1 MKKIPKFVIPVLIS
15 ALLFLLAGLFTGT
28 NPYFG
33 GTLNSGDILDQYLSF
48 FGYLRHIL
56 LGNLSDFSYSFSNG
70 LGGSMAG
77 NWGYYLLSPLNF
89 IVLLSPA
96 TKVNLAIYTIILL
109 KVMVASGSFYYLAK
123 KKMGATDTWSISFG
137 VAYSLS
143 AYVISYFGNLM
154 WLDAIAFLPIIVY
167 GLLSIIDGKFS
178 ITYVIFL
185 AITIVANYYT
195 AFMTCLFLV
204 GFFFYQAFITFTNWK
219 VFIKKFVIFAI
230 SSLTAA
236 LISSF
241 ASIPTFYN
249 LLENK
254 LNYSLSTSPIHPKSL
269 LLALPGNLLF
279 AGNKL
284 AVPLMYIGT
293 ISTLLVITYFFNS
306 KFSLKE
312 RIASLVFLF
321 FIFSGLFSTK
331 LYLLW
336 HGGQPPQYYPFRFA
350 FLIAFSLAYFATLS
364 VSKGLPFN
372 KKNILTWNSVF
383 LFFIII
389 YYFFSRKLLGI
400 DKQVSIITISVFI
413 ISVIL
418 INLYIRKQIKP
429 YVLALVIIL
438 DIFANTCLAWSKISK
453 NVTSYNPY
461 TEDTIAFLN
470 KIPKQAKKQRL
481 DKSFLI
487 NNDRGES
494 YMMNYH
500 GINSFSS
507 NNDSKLTTFGG
518 LLGLPS
524 IGYYTFYSTGTQ
536 LTDALFGLNT
546 YVVSNRLSDM
556 RGFYNYGLRDD
567 LIGNKIWYQNKTNVA
582 YRINT
587 FPLAF
592 AGYQANN
599 IKLKENN
606 PLSNQVTVLN
616 SLTNTNTQ
624 YFSKA
629 ISAHETSN
637 NMTLSHNA
645 NLLTMN
651 QISTKS
657 PSTVTFTYH
666 AQPNSRGY
674 ILLDRSLMM
683 WADYTDINS
692 AASKLTINGKSFR
705 SLPVNLQPIGVHI
718 PKNGKVVL
726 KIYLRK
732 NIKNKIIIDP
742 KLYLLNQNNLNKTI
756 KLVKSRAMSLTTW
769 KGNYISGHIH
779 LKRGQALITTFPY
792 TSGWQAT
799 ANGKPVKITK
809 ALNRFIS
816 LKLPAGNYKII
827 FKHTMPGLKLGTI
840 ISIIGI
846 VLFGA
851 EIHHFKYKNHRIKKG
866 K

>member
-1 MKKIPKFVIPVLIS
+1 MKKIPKFIIPVLIS
-15 ALLFLLAGLFTGT
+15 ALIFLLAGLFTGT

-56 LGNLSDFSYSFSNG
+56 LGNISDFSYSFSNG

-89 IVLLSPA
+89 IVLLFPA

-109 KVMVASGSFYYLAK
+109 KVMIASGSFYYLAK
-123 KKMGATDTWSISFG
+123 MKIGATDIWSTSFA

-154 WLDAIAFLPIIVY
+154 WLDAIAFLPLIIY
-167 GLLSIIDGKFS
+167 GLFSIINGNFS
-178 ITYVIFL
+178 IIYIIFL

-195 AFMTCLFLV
+195 AFMTCLFLA

-219 VFIKKFVIFAI
+219 SFIKKFIIFII
-230 SSLTAA
+230 SSFTAA

-254 LNYSLSTSPIHPKSL
+254 LNYHLSTAPIHPKTL

-284 AVPLMYIGT
+284 AVPLIYIGT

-350 FLIAFSLAYFATLS
+350 FIIAFSIAYFAALS
-364 VSKGLPFN
+364 VSKGFPFN
-372 KKNILTWNSVF
+372 KRNILTWNSLF
-383 LFFIII
+383 LIFIII

-400 DKQVSIITISVFI
+400 DKHISIITISLFI

-418 INLYIRKQIKP
+418 INLYIRKLVKSYI
-429 YVLALVIIL
+429 LAFVIIL

-461 TEDTIAFLN
+461 TKETVAFLN
-470 KIPKQAKKQRL
+470 KIPNQAKKQRL

-494 YMMNYH
+494 YMMGYH

-546 YVVSNRLSDM
+546 YVVTNKLSDM

-567 LIGNKIWYQNKTNVA
+567 LIGNKIWYQNKTTTA
-582 YRINT
+582 YQINA

-606 PLSNQVTVLN
+606 PLSNQVAVLN
-616 SLTNTNTQ
+616 SLTNTNIQ

-629 ISAHETSN
+629 ISASKTSN
-637 NMTLSHNA
+637 NTTLSQNGD
-645 NLLTMN
+645 LLTMKR
-651 QISTKS
+651 ISTKS
-657 PSTVTFTYH
+657 PSIVTFTYH

-674 ILLDRSLMM
+674 ILLDRQLMM

-692 AASKLTINGKSFR
+692 VASKLTINGKSFR

-718 PKNGKVVL
+718 PQNGKLIL

-732 NIKNKIIIDP
+732 NISIKDP
-742 KLYLLNQNNLNKTI
+742 KLYLLNQTNLEKTI
-756 KLVKSRAMSLTTW
+756 KLVKSRAMTLTAW
-769 KGNYISGHIH
+769 KGNYISGNIQ
-779 LKRGQALITTFPY
+779 LKQGQALITTFPY
-792 TSGWQAT
+792 TSGWQVT

-827 FKHTMPGLKLGTI
+827 FKHTMPGLKVGII

-846 VLFGA
+846 FLFIA
-851 EIHHFKYKNHRIKKG
+851 EVFYFKYKYNRAENKTK
-866 K
+866 